1 MSTRKSYILKETCSG
16 KLKIFLSIYDPLVDV
31 SRSRIKLQISF
42 KLKLR
47 LNSNIVPV
55 PAVACLKVTIETLEQ
70 GIKSVPS

>member
-1 MSTRKSYILKETCSG
+1 MH
-16 KLKIFLSIYDPLVDV
+16 DPLVDV

-47 LNSNIVPV
+47 LNSNIVPQ